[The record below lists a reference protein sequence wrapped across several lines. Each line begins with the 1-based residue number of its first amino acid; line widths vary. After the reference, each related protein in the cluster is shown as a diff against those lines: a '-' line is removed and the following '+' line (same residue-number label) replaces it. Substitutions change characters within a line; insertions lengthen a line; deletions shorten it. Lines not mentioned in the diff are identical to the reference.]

1 MKISE
6 REMIL
11 LVLLTGTVLF
21 GGTWYYVDSK
31 LPEYKNKQIEIERLE
46 AQLRLDQ
53 RRISMQ
59 KNWMDTLQSL
69 QKDLQIFDLKQKS
82 VSPQLMQTIKNIST
96 KHGIR
101 ITRNQPYAEKP
112 TGDLFEMGINC
123 TWQGELT
130 SIIGFLTELQQKGVQ
145 YDVRTL
151 NISPEGTK
159 SGRLKGNMVIHC
171 AYIKADKDAE

>member
-11 LVLLTGTVLF
+11 LVLSIATILF

-31 LPEYKNKQIEIERLE
+31 VPEYKNKRIEIERLE
-46 AQLRLDQ
+46 AQIRLDQ
-53 RRISMQ
+53 RCISMQ
-59 KNWMDTLQSL
+59 KDWIDTLNSL
-69 QKDLQIFDLKQKS
+69 QKDLQVFDIKQKS
-82 VSPQLMQTIKNIST
+82 VSPQLMQIIKNIST

-101 ITRNQPYAEKP
+101 IIRNQPYAEKP

-123 TWQGELT
+123 TWQGDLP
-130 SIIGFLTELQQKGVQ
+130 SIVGFLTELQQKGVQ
-145 YDVRTL
+145 YDIRTL
-151 NISPEGTK
+151 NISPEGKK

-171 AYIKADKDAE
+171 AYIKADKDS

>member
-11 LVLLTGTVLF
+11 LALSIGTILF

-31 LPEYKNKQIEIERLE
+31 IPEYKNKRIEIERLE
-46 AQLRLDQ
+46 GQIRLDKV
-53 RRISMQ
+53 RISMQ
-59 KNWMDTLQSL
+59 KNWMDKLNSL
-69 QKDLQIFDLKQKS
+69 QKDLHVFDIKQKS
-82 VSPQLMQTIKNIST
+82 VSPQLMQIIKNIST
-96 KHGIR
+96 KHGVR

-123 TWQGELT
+123 TWQGDLP
-130 SIIGFLTELQQKGVQ
+130 SIIGFLTELQKKGVQ

-151 NISPEGTK
+151 NISPEGKK

-171 AYIKADKDAE
+171 AYIKISKDAE

>member
-11 LVLLTGTVLF
+11 LVLSIATILF

-31 LPEYKNKQIEIERLE
+31 VPEYKNKRIEIERLE
-46 AQLRLDQ
+46 AQIRLDQ
-53 RRISMQ
+53 RCISMQ
-59 KNWMDTLQSL
+59 KDWIDTLNSL
-69 QKDLQIFDLKQKS
+69 QKDLQVFDIKQKS
-82 VSPQLMQTIKNIST
+82 VSPQLMQIIKNIAT

-101 ITRNQPYAEKP
+101 IIRNQPYAEKP

-123 TWQGELT
+123 TWQGDLP
-130 SIIGFLTELQQKGVQ
+130 SIVGFLTELQQKGVQ
-145 YDVRTL
+145 YDIRTL
-151 NISPEGTK
+151 NISPEGKK

-171 AYIKADKDAE
+171 AYIKADKDS

>member
-11 LVLLTGTVLF
+11 LVLSIATILF

-31 LPEYKNKQIEIERLE
+31 VPEYKNKQIEIERIE
-46 AQLRLDQ
+46 AQIRLDH

-59 KNWMDTLQSL
+59 ENWIDTLKSL
-69 QKDLQIFDLKQKS
+69 QKDLKIYDINQKS
-82 VSPQLMQTIKNIST
+82 VSPQLMQIIKNIST

-101 ITRNQPYAEKP
+101 IIRNQPYAEKP

-123 TWQGELT
+123 TWQGDLP
-130 SIIGFLTELQQKGVQ
+130 SIVGFLTELQQKGVQ
-145 YDVRTL
+145 YDIRTL
-151 NISPEGTK
+151 NISPEGKK
-159 SGRLKGNMVIHC
+159 SGQLKGNMVIHC
-171 AYIKADKDAE
+171 AYIKATKDG

>member
-11 LVLLTGTVLF
+11 LVLSIATILF

-31 LPEYKNKQIEIERLE
+31 VPEYKNKRIEIERLE
-46 AQLRLDQ
+46 AQIRLDQ

-59 KNWMDTLQSL
+59 KDWIDTLNYL
-69 QKDLQIFDLKQKS
+69 QKDLQVFDIKQKS
-82 VSPQLMQTIKNIST
+82 VSPQLMQIIKNIST

-101 ITRNQPYAEKP
+101 IIRNQPYAEKP

-123 TWQGELT
+123 TWQGDLP
-130 SIIGFLTELQQKGVQ
+130 SIVGFLTELQQKGVQ
-145 YDVRTL
+145 YDIRTL
-151 NISPEGTK
+151 NISPEGKK

-171 AYIKADKDAE
+171 AYIKADKDS

>member
-11 LVLLTGTVLF
+11 LVLLTGTILF

-59 KNWMDTLQSL
+59 KNWMDTLNSL
-69 QKDLQIFDLKQKS
+69 QKDLQVFDIKQKICFAP
-82 VSPQLMQTIKNIST
+82 VNANDQEYL
-96 KHGIR
+96 H
-101 ITRNQPYAEKP
+101 
-112 TGDLFEMGINC
+112 
-123 TWQGELT
+123 
-130 SIIGFLTELQQKGVQ
+130 
-145 YDVRTL
+145 
-151 NISPEGTK
+151 
-159 SGRLKGNMVIHC
+159 
-171 AYIKADKDAE
+171 

>member
-11 LVLLTGTVLF
+11 LVLSIATILF

-31 LPEYKNKQIEIERLE
+31 VPEYKNKRIEIERLE
-46 AQLRLDQ
+46 AQIRLDQ

-59 KNWMDTLQSL
+59 KDWIDTLNSL
-69 QKDLQIFDLKQKS
+69 QKDLQVFDIKQKS
-82 VSPQLMQTIKNIST
+82 VSPQLMQIIKNIST

-101 ITRNQPYAEKP
+101 IIRNQPYAEKP

-123 TWQGELT
+123 TWQGDLP
-130 SIIGFLTELQQKGVQ
+130 SIVGFLTELQQKGVQ
-145 YDVRTL
+145 YDIRTL
-151 NISPEGTK
+151 NISPEGKK

-171 AYIKADKDAE
+171 AYIKADKES

>member
-11 LVLLTGTVLF
+11 LVLSIATILF

-31 LPEYKNKQIEIERLE
+31 VPEYKNKRIEIERLE
-46 AQLRLDQ
+46 AQIRLDQ

-59 KNWMDTLQSL
+59 KDWIDTLNSL
-69 QKDLQIFDLKQKS
+69 QKDLQVFDIKQKS
-82 VSPQLMQTIKNIST
+82 VSPQLMQIIKNIST

-101 ITRNQPYAEKP
+101 IIRNQPYAEKP

-123 TWQGELT
+123 TWQGDLP
-130 SIIGFLTELQQKGVQ
+130 SIVGFLTELQQKGVQ
-145 YDVRTL
+145 YDIRTL
-151 NISPEGTK
+151 NISPEGKK

-171 AYIKADKDAE
+171 AYIKADKDS

>member
-11 LVLLTGTVLF
+11 LVLSIATILF

-31 LPEYKNKQIEIERLE
+31 VPEYKNKRIEIERLE
-46 AQLRLDQ
+46 AQIRLDQ
-53 RRISMQ
+53 RCISMQ
-59 KNWMDTLQSL
+59 KDWIDTLNSL
-69 QKDLQIFDLKQKS
+69 QKDLQVFDIKQKS
-82 VSPQLMQTIKNIST
+82 VSPQLMQIIKNIST

-101 ITRNQPYAEKP
+101 IIRNQPYAEKP

-123 TWQGELT
+123 TWQGDLP
-130 SIIGFLTELQQKGVQ
+130 SIVGFLTELQQKGVQ
-145 YDVRTL
+145 YDIRTL
-151 NISPEGTK
+151 NISPEGKK

-171 AYIKADKDAE
+171 AYIKADKES